1 MMATFNRCML
11 VVALCGVAAGPAAA
25 TGGFSCE
32 VKDKAVEFE
41 VAAGLSRGMGGA
53 ILEPSGKMT
62 LKLKTVPEQLQSQ
75 DLSKALVHHWLA
87 DRTLKLDYYVETTGD
102 APFASA
108 ELIID
113 TKQTGDDE
121 TTKGRYVVSVF
132 SVDPKTSESKTQEIK
147 GRVTCMIE

>member
-1 MMATFNRCML
+1 MMKTFKRCM
-11 VVALCGVAAGPAAA
+11 VVLSLCSVAAGPAAA
-25 TGGFSCE
+25 SGGFSCE
-32 VKDKAVEFE
+32 VNDKSVAFE
-41 VAAGLSRGMGGA
+41 VAAGLSHGLGGA

-62 LKLKTVPEQLQSQ
+62 LKLTSIPDQLKSQ
-75 DLSKALVHHWLA
+75 DLSSALVHHWLA